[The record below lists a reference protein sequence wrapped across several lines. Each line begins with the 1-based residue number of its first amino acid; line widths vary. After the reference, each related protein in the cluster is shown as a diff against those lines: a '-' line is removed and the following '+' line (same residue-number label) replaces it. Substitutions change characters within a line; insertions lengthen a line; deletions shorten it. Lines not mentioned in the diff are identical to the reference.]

1 MDLMPTPEQ
10 DAIRD
15 SVRAFLDKELPMA
28 RVRAL
33 MDAPADAYDDLW
45 RGAAGL
51 GFFSIGL
58 PEARGGAGYTITEEM
73 VLFEELGRTLA
84 PGPWL
89 GSVLAAHA
97 LADLEG
103 GERGALERIVAG
115 ELRAA
120 LCMDA
125 WGGPLSLRG
134 GRVSGTRSTV
144 LGAGLADAF
153 LIVDDVGV
161 LFVPKHDGVTVAAL
175 PSLDA
180 TNRVGTVAFRDAPCT
195 VLTGDGRA
203 NTGLRRAATV
213 LACADAVGGTART
226 VELSVEYAK
235 VRHQFGKPIGSFQA
249 VKHRC
254 ADMAVRAE
262 VARSATIYA
271 TVSVRD
277 DAPDADFQAAVA
289 KVLAANAYLQNSADN
304 VQNHGGMG
312 FTWEC
317 DAHLYVKR
325 ARAFDATLGSRRA
338 QLDALVAQFRSGAG
352 LDPQSNPA
360 SS

>member
-15 SVRAFLDKELPMA
+15 SVRAFLDKELPRS

-33 MDAPADAYDDLW
+33 MGAPADAYGELW
-45 RGAAGL
+45 RSAAAL
-51 GFFSIGL
+51 GFFTLGL
-58 PEARGGAGYTITEEM
+58 PEAFGGAGYSLTEEM
-73 VLFEELGRTLA
+73 VLFEELGRALA

-89 GSVLAAHA
+89 GTVLAAHA
-97 LADLEG
+97 LADSG
-103 GERGALERIVAG
+103 VRGPLERIAGGALRVAAG
-115 ELRAA
+115 V
-120 LCMDA
+120 DV
-125 WGGPLSLRG
+125 WGGPLNVRG
-134 GRVSGTRSTV
+134 ERVSGTRSAM

-153 LIVDDVGV
+153 LVVDDAGV
-161 LFVPKHDGVTVAAL
+161 LFVPKDDGVVVAAT

-180 TNRVGTVAFRDAPCT
+180 TNPIGTVIFRDAPCV
-195 VLTGDGRA
+195 VLSRDGA
-203 NTGLRRAATV
+203 VVAVLRRAASV
-213 LACADAVGGTART
+213 LACADAVGGMART
-226 VELSVEYAK
+226 VEMSVAYSK

-277 DAPDADFQAAVA
+277 GAADADFQVAVA
-289 KVLAANAYLQNSADN
+289 KVLSANAYLQNAADN

-325 ARAFDATLGSRRA
+325 ARTFDTTLGPRRA
-338 QLDALVAQFRSGAG
+338 QLDALVAKFRA
-352 LDPQSNPA
+352 A
-360 SS
+360 

>member
-15 SVRAFLDKELPMA
+15 SVRAFLDKELPMS

-33 MDAPADAYDDLW
+33 MGAPADAYDALW
-45 RGAAGL
+45 RSAAAL
-51 GFFSIGL
+51 GFFSLGL
-58 PEARGGAGYTITEEM
+58 PEKLGGAGYAITEEM

-97 LADLEG
+97 LAG
-103 GERGALERIVAG
+103 GDDRARGALDRVVSGALRVAVCID
-115 ELRAA
+115 R
-120 LCMDA
+120 
-125 WGGPLSLRG
+125 WGGALSVRG
-134 GRVSGTRSTV
+134 DRVSGTRSAV
-144 LGAGLADAF
+144 LGAGLAD
-153 LIVDDVGV
+153 VEDVGV
-161 LFVPKHDGVTVAAL
+161 VFVPADGAVKVEAVA
-175 PSLDA
+175 SLDA
-180 TNRVGTVAFRDAPCT
+180 TNPVGTVVFRDAPCT
-195 VLTGDGRA
+195 VLSRTDA
-203 NTGLRRAATV
+203 TPLRRAATL
-213 LACADAVGGTART
+213 LACAEAVGGIART
-226 VELSVEYAK
+226 VEMSVEYAK
-235 VRHQFGKPIGSFQA
+235 VRQQFGKPIGSFQA

-262 VARSATIYA
+262 VARSATTYA

-277 DAPDADFQAAVA
+277 DAPDADFQVAVA
-289 KVLAANAYLQNSADN
+289 KLLAANAYLSNSADN

-325 ARAFDATLGSRRA
+325 ARAFDATLGTRQA
-338 QLDALVAQFRSGAG
+338 QLDALVARFRA
-352 LDPQSNPA
+352 A
-360 SS
+360 

>member
-1 MDLMPTPEQ
+1 
-10 DAIRD
+10 
-15 SVRAFLDKELPMA
+15 
-28 RVRAL
+28 
-33 MDAPADAYDDLW
+33 
-45 RGAAGL
+45 
-51 GFFSIGL
+51 
-58 PEARGGAGYTITEEM
+58 M

-97 LADLEG
+97 LADARA
-103 GERGALERIVAG
+103 RGPLERVVAG
-115 ELRAA
+115 SLRVAA
-120 LCMDA
+120 CIDA
-125 WGGPLSLRG
+125 WGGALTLRND
-134 GRVSGTRSTV
+134 RVSGVRRTV

-153 LIVDDVGV
+153 LIVDDAGL
-161 LFVPKHDGVTVAAL
+161 LFVNRDSGVSVEAV
-175 PSLDA
+175 PSLDD
-180 TNRVGTVAFRDAPCT
+180 TNRIGAVTMRDAPCT
-195 VLTGDGRA
+195 VLSRDRTA
-203 NTGLRRAATV
+203 VAALRRTATV

-226 VELSVEYAK
+226 VDMSVGYAK

-277 DAPDADFQAAVA
+277 AAADADFQVAVA
-289 KVLAANAYLQNSADN
+289 KILCANAYLLNAADN

-325 ARAFDATLGSRRA
+325 ARAFDVTLGARSA
-338 QLDALVAQFRSGAG
+338 HLDALVAQFRA
-352 LDPQSNPA
+352 A
-360 SS
+360 

>member
-1 MDLMPTPEQ
+1 MDLMPTAEQ

-15 SVRAFLDKELPMA
+15 SVRSFLDKELPMA

-33 MDAPADAYDDLW
+33 MDAPSPAYDALW
-45 RGAAGL
+45 RGAAAL
-51 GFFSIGL
+51 GFFALGL
-58 PEARGGAGYTITEEM
+58 PEAAGGAGYAITEEM

-97 LADLEG
+97 LARARAQAPLA
-103 GERGALERIVAG
+103 RLVAG
-115 ELRAA
+115 ELRVAA
-120 LCMDA
+120 CVDP
-125 WGGPLSLRG
+125 WGDPIGVRGDRLSGSRQ
-134 GRVSGTRSTV
+134 TV

-153 LIVDDVGV
+153 LVIDDAGV
-161 LFVPKHDGVTVAAL
+161 FFVAKDAAVEVAAV

-180 TNRVGTVAFRDAPCT
+180 SNPVGTVAFREAPCT
-195 VLTGDGRA
+195 VLSRDPA
-203 NTGLRRAATV
+203 AVAALRRAAVV
-213 LACADAVGGTART
+213 LACADAVGGAART
-226 VELSVEYAK
+226 VEMSVEYAK
-235 VRHQFGKPIGSFQA
+235 VRQQFGKPIGSFQA

-277 DAPDADFQAAVA
+277 GAADADFQVAVA
-289 KVLAANAYLQNSADN
+289 KILSANSYLQNAADN
-304 VQNHGGMG
+304 IQNHGGMG

-317 DAHLYVKR
+317 DAHLYLKR

-338 QLDALVAQFRSGAG
+338 QLDALVAEFRA
-352 LDPQSNPA
+352 A
-360 SS
+360 

>member
-15 SVRAFLDKELPMA
+15 SVRTFLETELPMSQ
-28 RVRAL
+28 VRTL
-33 MDAPADAYDDLW
+33 LGAPTAAYAELW
-45 RGAAGL
+45 RRAAAL
-51 GFFSIGL
+51 GFFALGL
-58 PEARGGAGYTITEEM
+58 PEALGGAGYALTEEM
-73 VLFEELGRTLA
+73 VLFEELGRALA

-89 GSVLAAHA
+89 GTVLAAHA
-97 LADLEG
+97 LARG
-103 GERGALERIVAG
+103 GAEARGPLAAVVAG

-120 LCMDA
+120 ACIDP
-125 WGGPLSLRG
+125 WGGPLERRG
-134 GRVSGTRSTV
+134 DRVSGTRRAV
-144 LGAGLADAF
+144 LGAGLAEGF
-153 LIVDDVGV
+153 VVVDDAAV
-161 LFVPKHDGVTVAAL
+161 LFVPRGDAVAVQAV

-180 TNRVGTVAFRDAPCT
+180 TNPIGTVAFHDASCLVVGRDVAS
-195 VLTGDGRA
+195 A
-203 NTGLRRAATV
+203 AALRRAAAV
-213 LACADAVGGTART
+213 LSCADAVGGIART
-226 VELSVEYAK
+226 VEMSVAYAK

-262 VARSATIYA
+262 VARSATTYA

-277 DAPDADFQAAVA
+277 GAVDADFQAAVA
-289 KVLAANAYLQNSADN
+289 KVLAADAYLRNSADN

-325 ARAFDATLGSRRA
+325 ARAFDATLGSRRT
-338 QLDALVAQFRSGAG
+338 QLDALVARLRSA
-352 LDPQSNPA
+352 
-360 SS
+360 

>member
-15 SVRAFLDKELPMA
+15 SVRAFLEAELPMA

-33 MDAPADAYDDLW
+33 MGAPASAYDDLW
-45 RGAAGL
+45 RAAAAL
-51 GFFSIGL
+51 GFFALGL
-58 PEARGGAGYTITEEM
+58 PEARGGAGYSLTEEM

-89 GSVLAAHA
+89 GTVLAAHA
-97 LADLEG
+97 LADAGDRARAPLA
-103 GERGALERIVAG
+103 RLLAG

-120 LCMDA
+120 ACIDA
-125 WGGPLSLRG
+125 WGGPLAVRG
-134 GRVSGTRSTV
+134 DRVSGTRSTV
-144 LGAGLADAF
+144 LGAGLAGAF
-153 LIVDDVGV
+153 VVVDDAGV
-161 LFVPKHDGVTVAAL
+161 LFVTADEGVAVAPVA
-175 PSLDA
+175 SLDA
-180 TNRVGTVAFRDAPCT
+180 TNPVGTVTFRDAPCI
-195 VLTGDGRA
+195 VLTGDRA
-203 NTGLRRAATV
+203 AVTALRRAATV
-213 LACADAVGGTART
+213 LACADAVGGIART
-226 VELSVEYAK
+226 LEMSVEYAK

-271 TVSVRD
+271 TVSARGAV
-277 DAPDADFQAAVA
+277 ADADFQVAVA
-289 KVLAANAYLQNSADN
+289 KVLCANAYLQNAADN

-325 ARAFDATLGSRRA
+325 ARAFDATLGSRHA
-338 QLDALVAQFRSGAG
+338 QLDALVARFRA
-352 LDPQSNPA
+352 A
-360 SS
+360 

>member
-10 DAIRD
+10 DAIRE
-15 SVRAFLDKELPMA
+15 SVRAFLDAELPMP

-33 MDAPADAYDDLW
+33 MGAPAESYAELW
-45 RGAAGL
+45 RGAAVL
-51 GFFSIGL
+51 GFFGLGL
-58 PEARGGAGYTITEEM
+58 PEACGGAGYGLTEEM

-89 GSVLAAHA
+89 GTVLAAHA
-97 LADLEG
+97 LDHAGDAG
-103 GERGALERIVAG
+103 GEVLRELLAG
-115 ELRAA
+115 DLRAA
-120 LCMDA
+120 VCIDA
-125 WGGPLSLRG
+125 WGGALSLRG
-134 GRVSGTRSTV
+134 ERVSGTRSAV

-153 LIVDDVGV
+153 LVIDDSGV
-161 LFVPKHDGVTVAAL
+161 LFVPAAREVAVDAV

-180 TNRVGTVAFRDAPCT
+180 TNPIGAVTFHDAPCR
-195 VLTGDGRA
+195 VLSRDRDA
-203 NTGLRRAATV
+203 AVGLRHIASL
-213 LACADAVGGTART
+213 LACADAVGGIART
-226 VELSVEYAK
+226 VDMSVAYAK
-235 VRHQFGKPIGSFQA
+235 VRQQFGKPIGSFQA

-271 TVSVRD
+271 TVSARD
-277 DAPDADFQAAVA
+277 RAADVEFQVAVA
-289 KVLAANAYLQNSADN
+289 KVLCANAYLQNAADN

-325 ARAFDATLGSRRA
+325 ARAFDATLGSRHA
-338 QLDALVAQFRSGAG
+338 QLDALVSQFRA
-352 LDPQSNPA
+352 A
-360 SS
+360 

>member
-15 SVRAFLDKELPMA
+15 AVRAFLDAELPMS

-33 MDAPADAYDDLW
+33 MGAPADAYAELW

-51 GFFSIGL
+51 GFFALGL
-58 PEARGGAGYTITEEM
+58 PESRGGAGYALSEEM

-89 GSVLAAHA
+89 GTVLAAHA
-97 LADLEG
+97 LAEAGD
-103 GERGALERIVAG
+103 GARAPLERLAAG

-120 LCMDA
+120 ACIDA
-125 WGGPLSLRG
+125 WGGPLTVRG
-134 GRVSGTRSTV
+134 ERLSGTRDTV

-153 LIVDDVGV
+153 LIVDAAGV
-161 LFVPKHDGVTVAAL
+161 LFVPADGAVDVAAV

-180 TNRVGTVAFRDAPCT
+180 TNPVGTVSFRDAPCT
-195 VLTGDGRA
+195 VLSRDRGAVERM
-203 NTGLRRAATV
+203 RRAATV

-226 VELSVEYAK
+226 VEMSVEYAK
-235 VRHQFGKPIGSFQA
+235 VRQQFGKPIGSFQA

-262 VARSATIYA
+262 VARSATTYA

-277 DAPDADFQAAVA
+277 GAADADFQVAVA
-289 KVLAANAYLQNSADN
+289 KVLCANAYLSNAADN

-325 ARAFDATLGSRRA
+325 SRAFDATLGSRHA
-338 QLDALVAQFRSGAG
+338 QLDALVAQFRA
-352 LDPQSNPA
+352 A
-360 SS
+360 